1 MKYERKKR
9 KAATKALDKIRN
21 SLNIVE
27 NPKPKFKYGWLEHDQ
42 DYEDDFITTYS
53 HPIPHDNDDSSLAS
67 TQPSPEDTDA
77 TDSATSDSSNV
88 DLVWDTSPIQ
98 YSLQASEDTLP
109 NQVHNRP
116 LQPLMSTSKELPP
129 SFPRTRNRID
139 ASTRPPL
146 TRRHAFRSP
155 RYDQAFLKTPTE
167 DATPYRMTYYY
178 PSTSRGAPRKR
189 VHKPSSPSH
198 VRLNEVNDL
207 SLLPHLDQQPL
218 RRSSRIPRPRFLY
231 TEEKSQE
238 EEEEEEDRRT
248 PRKR

>member
-1 MKYERKKR
+1 MLRDHVNKNSPRETYIVDKELDETEGYILIRKLNQTLRPRLYKALPQELIHSPHATHPIEVKYGRKKR

-129 SFPRTRNRID
+129 SFPQTRDRID
-139 ASTRPPL
+139 PSTDHP
-146 TRRHAFRSP
+146 SP
-155 RYDQAFLKTPTE
+155 Y
-167 DATPYRMTYYY
+167 ATP
-178 PSTSRGAPRKR
+178 GF
-189 VHKPSSPSH
+189 
-198 VRLNEVNDL
+198 
-207 SLLPHLDQQPL
+207 Q
-218 RRSSRIPRPRFLY
+218 I
-231 TEEKSQE
+231 SQ
-238 EEEEEEDRRT
+238 
-248 PRKR
+248 K